1 MFTAAANLVA
11 VAAFPVVSWLPTAST
26 PGKVISSDPSNDC
39 PPISLGVVNVAA
51 DPAVAADPDHV
62 VDVNVPVVPVP
73 TITSSTLISP
83 EVSLITNLLAT
94 FPVAESTEIVV
105 SPAPV

>member
-1 MFTAAANLVA
+1 MFTADANLVA
-11 VAAFPVVSWLPTAST
+11 VAAFPLVSTAPVVFT
-26 PGKVISSDPSNDC
+26 PGKSIAVDPSKET
-39 PPISLGVVNVAA
+39 PPIFIGVVNL
-51 DPAVAADPDHV
+51 AADPDHV
-62 VDVNVPVVPVP
+62 VDVNEPVVPPLGP